1 MLSDSHTGIFLSC
14 TYIYDYICTIA
25 TYGIWVCQDMRY
37 TSQNYS
43 LIGEMKFKS
52 SKNEDAIGYPNLRQN
67 HRSEYGIYVCM
78 CIYIY
83 YR

>member
-1 MLSDSHTGIFLSC
+1 MDYVIGLSYWDILIIHI
-14 TYIYDYICTIA
+14 YIYLYDYICTIA

-67 HRSEYGIYVCM
+67 HR
-78 CIYIY
+78 
-83 YR
+83 